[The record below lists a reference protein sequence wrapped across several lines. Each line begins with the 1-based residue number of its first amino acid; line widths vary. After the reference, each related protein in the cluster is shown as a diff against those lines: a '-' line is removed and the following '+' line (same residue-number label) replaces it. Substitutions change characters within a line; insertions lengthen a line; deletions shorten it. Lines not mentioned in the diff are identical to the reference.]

1 MSQSKPITRR
11 QFLLWG
17 CSAAVAGL
25 CGGAYLVSSCPLSD
39 SGVCVGPCSA
49 FLDLNGD
56 GLCDRIERDRQT
68 GQAQPTTPITTTACP
83 FGLVNDP
90 YPGQCGRYTD
100 RNGNGLCDFSEVA
113 QAAPTDQPSPTG
125 EKNDTVEATAQPITP
140 TPALTQPVVPTPIRP
155 TPTPQTVNV
164 LCPFKIVRDPYP
176 GRCRRYRDQNG
187 NGFCDL
193 SEPQE

>member
-1 MSQSKPITRR
+1 MSPTNPINRR

-17 CSAAVAGL
+17 CSAVVAGL
-25 CGGAYLVSSCPLSD
+25 CGSAYLTSGCPLSN

-56 GLCDRIERDRQT
+56 GLCDRIEKGKQT
-68 GQAQPTTPITTTACP
+68 SQEQPTTVVTATACP

-113 QAAPTDQPSPTG
+113 QATPTVQPTPTEG
-125 EKNDTVEATAQPITP
+125 KKNDTVEAAPTITQPATP
-140 TPALTQPVVPTPIRP
+140 TLTIKPTA
-155 TPTPQTVNV
+155 TPQTVRV
-164 LCPFKIVRDPYP
+164 LCPFGMVNDPYP

>member
-1 MSQSKPITRR
+1 MSKANPIGRR

-17 CSAAVAGL
+17 CGAAVAAL
-25 CGGAYLVSSCPLSD
+25 CGSAYLISDCPLSD

-49 FLDLNGD
+49 FIDLNGD
-56 GLCDRIERDRQT
+56 GRCDRISKNEQT
-68 GQAQPTTPITTTACP
+68 ASQGQPTTVITTTTCP

-100 RNGNGLCDFSEVA
+100 RNGNGICDFSEVA
-113 QAAPTDQPSPTG
+113 QVAP
-125 EKNDTVEATAQPITP
+125 TAQPTSTKISKPTP
-140 TPALTQPVVPTPIRP
+140 TASQPTVPTPTATAEP
-155 TPTPQTVNV
+155 TVTPQTVHV
-164 LCPFKIVRDPYP
+164 LCPFKMVNDPYP

-193 SEPQE
+193 SEPQD